1 MEYLVMSTTLDWIP
15 HIDSIFLHIP
25 VNKTIFDTGLVTGF
39 DGIACSRRTSGN
51 SIIQDN
57 YHMMY

>member
-1 MEYLVMSTTLDWIP
+1 MSTTLDWIP

-57 YHMMY
+57 YNMIY